1 MRLYGAPAHSFTH
14 HHKNGLPS
22 EMPVLNCSITHRI
35 HQTETERI
43 HERTEFVDDEDVIH
57 TASGWLEDQDKEF
70 FYSGI
75 QGVEKRWDKFIS
87 VGGDYVEE

>member
-1 MRLYGAPAHSFTH
+1 MYCWRLRGVRSNQSNPPPPPRYGP
-14 HHKNGLPS
+14 
-22 EMPVLNCSITHRI
+22 
-35 HQTETERI
+35 
-43 HERTEFVDDEDVIH
+43 DEDVIH

-87 VGGDYVEE
+87 VGGDYVKE